1 MIPPLWPW
9 YTAAAGAPGS
19 APSSPDCC
27 ICCSRPVSL
36 PASEELIREA
46 WTIAVRAC
54 VRAPAPFSCS
64 MDAPCLSRMPMA
76 LSRVSMMSMSSA
88 FSAEKSADS
97 FSLMKVEALRSASSV
112 AICCARSSAF
122 AVRELTMAVSSL
134 MMALRSW
141 ISDFEVLIS
150 NARFLLLS
158 SHHSENSSY
167 TFCDPSP
174 SLMTF
179 ACRSESI
186 SSTLPIGFT
195 CSAEAL
201 ARVIEEAT
209 QRIAATAIFIAP
221 SLWRGGSYS
230 CC

>member
-158 SHHSENSSY
+158 SHHSENDSY
-167 TFCDPSP
+167 TFCDVSPSP
-174 SLMTF
+174 MIF
-179 ACRSESI
+179 VCRSEI
-186 SSTLPIGFT
+186 SSSTFPIGLT
-195 CSAEAL
+195 CSAAAL
-201 ARVIEEAT
+201 AEASDAART
-209 QRIAATAIFIAP
+209 RAATAFIAREP
-221 SLWRGGSYS
+221 GRVR
-230 CC
+230 